1 MMNNQEFTKGGGGGD
16 VGKTRNEQKTYSMRL
31 RDN

>member
-1 MMNNQEFTKGGGGGD
+1 MNNQEFTKGGEED